1 MVQDGI
7 WLLILFSQK
16 NLFKLADCSSLV
28 LRLKSTGRILSF
40 IVQHHHNSFVVPV
53 SMKQVVGHVC
63 LEAFLDLYQRSDI
76 KASVWKTIILYKN
89 KCSSTSPSSFHTN
102 LATLFFTFF
111 YYSEKI
117 CLCPNSFVLF
127 LLSFSLSL
135 SLMGTGHKHY
145 EKKGSGFF
153 FFFFFFFPAT
163 EWFWHKMTA
172 PGECGRVT
180 SVPRLCFWTW
190 EWRWRSWGRV
200 PAWCSWSS
208 QCRSGSAAGKPR
220 RQSSDDTDTRKVMNI
235 MYRNVCLT
243 DNENLWKPFANVS
256 MWLECA
262 RVRRI
267 VWEFGKK

>member
-135 SLMGTGHKHY
+135 WWVLDINIM
-145 EKKGSGFF
+145 KKKVQGFSFF
-153 FFFFFFFPAT
+153 FFSSSLQQNDFGTRWRLLVNAGGSLQSLVCAFEHENGVGDLEGGSQLDAHDLHNVGLGQQQESLAVNHLT
-163 EWFWHKMTA
+163 TQTQ
-172 PGECGRVT
+172 GRWWTSCIET
-180 SVPRLCFWTW
+180 SV
-190 EWRWRSWGRV
+190 
-200 PAWCSWSS
+200 S
-208 QCRSGSAAGKPR
+208 Q
-220 RQSSDDTDTRKVMNI
+220 I
-235 MYRNVCLT
+235 MRT
-243 DNENLWKPFANVS
+243 FENLLLMSP
-256 MWLECA
+256 C
-262 RVRRI
+262 
-267 VWEFGKK
+267 G

>member
-153 FFFFFFFPAT
+153 FFFFFLLPCNRMILAQDDGSWWMREGHFSPSSVLLNMRMALEILRAGPSLMLMIFTMSVWVSSRKASPSII
-163 EWFWHKMTA
+163 WRHRHKE
-172 PGECGRVT
+172 GDEHHV
-180 SVPRLCFWTW
+180 
-190 EWRWRSWGRV
+190 
-200 PAWCSWSS
+200 
-208 QCRSGSAAGKPR
+208 
-220 RQSSDDTDTRKVMNI
+220 
-235 MYRNVCLT
+235 
-243 DNENLWKPFANVS
+243 
-256 MWLECA
+256 
-262 RVRRI
+262 
-267 VWEFGKK
+267 